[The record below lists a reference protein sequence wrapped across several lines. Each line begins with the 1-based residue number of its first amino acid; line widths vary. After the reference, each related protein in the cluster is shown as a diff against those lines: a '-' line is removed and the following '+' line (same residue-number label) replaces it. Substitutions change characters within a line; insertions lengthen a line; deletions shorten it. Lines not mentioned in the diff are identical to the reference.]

1 MLKRIEEMT
10 IIEAYE
16 EQDEVDEK
24 IRSYFERRKKL
35 RRRIKKHL
43 PLLELMGDT
52 EEKGTLL

>member
-1 MLKRIEEMT
+1 MLKRVEEMT

-24 IRSYFERRKKL
+24 IRYCFERRREL
-35 RRRIKKHL
+35 QRRIKEHL
-43 PLLELMGDT
+43 PLLELIGDT